1 MKLTPLVLI
10 FPKKAPIFLF
20 CVLCLKPLVANS
32 FELGYGI
39 GSMGL
44 KYELGHKLSESFNLR
59 FASGE
64 FQYIATKGIYR
75 TEVVTITDIL
85 NSGGVTTDVKQLSLL
100 FDYHPWRG
108 DFRYTGGITQNRLA
122 LEVINYGNRDFII
135 NNSKFS
141 DRLIDS
147 TALAVDL
154 TNGVSPYFG
163 IGWSTG
169 FDRESGLSFSGDIGF
184 YYAVNFALN
193 FSVECTKMT
202 SASKCSKIKSEA
214 LKQQQT
220 LRNDL
225 KLVILPSVG
234 AVLSYKF

>member
-1 MKLTPLVLI
+1 MAWRFPL
-10 FPKKAPIFLF
+10 
-20 CVLCLKPLVANS
+20 
-32 FELGYGI
+32 Y
-39 GSMGL
+39 
-44 KYELGHKLSESFNLR
+44 
-59 FASGE
+59 
-64 FQYIATKGIYR
+64 
-75 TEVVTITDIL
+75 
-85 NSGGVTTDVKQLSLL
+85 
-100 FDYHPWRG
+100 W
-108 DFRYTGGITQNRLA
+108 GITQNRLA